1 MANESVNAATNAV
14 EEAKQTKVELTAKV
28 VRVQIYNEN
37 VVLEL
42 DKEFESI
49 KNTGEVIQTNKLNFN
64 RFSLIPDLAK
74 VSKEFKMIE
83 VLRGGR
89 DVKDECFTVLLTDA
103 DIKVTREFKT
113 AGEARR
119 HQSNGDEVYTFD
131 CWVNTINVVNLNVI
145 DEFKQLKQ
153 MLLMSPTKPKQEL
166 NVNFFNS

>member
-1 MANESVNAATNAV
+1 MATNESVNAVNAA
-14 EEAKQTKVELTAKV
+14 EETKVKVELNAKIV
-28 VRVQIYNEN
+28 KVQLFNEN

-42 DKEFESI
+42 DKTFESI

-74 VSKEFKMIE
+74 ISKEFKMIE

-89 DVKDECFTVLLTDA
+89 DVKDEVFTVLLTDA
-103 DIKVTREFKT
+103 DVKVTRDFKT

-119 HQSNGDEVYTFD
+119 HQTTGEEVYTFD
-131 CWVNTINVVNLNVI
+131 CWVNTINVINLNVM
-145 DEFKQLKQ
+145 DEFKALKQ
-153 MLLMSPTKPKQEL
+153 MLLMNPTKPKQEL

>member
-1 MANESVNAATNAV
+1 MATNESVNAVNAA
-14 EEAKQTKVELTAKV
+14 EETKQTKVELTAKV

-42 DKEFESI
+42 DKEFESM

-74 VSKEFKMIE
+74 VSKEFKIIE

-89 DVKDECFTVLLTDA
+89 DIKDECFTVLLTDA
-103 DIKVTREFKT
+103 DIKVTREFKL

-119 HQSNGDEVYTFD
+119 HQTTGEEVYTFD
-131 CWVNTINVVNLNVI
+131 CWVNTINVLNLNVM
-145 DEFKQLKQ
+145 DEFKQMKQ
-153 MLLMSPTKPKQEL
+153 MLLISPTKPKQEF